1 MEQKRTLWIVLA
13 VGFFLLVVIGTAL
26 FLYAPSAKKPQNSVF
41 TQTVVVSETDKPKVP
56 ETGKLNVAEIPAET
70 SSEIPAETPLPIVAD
85 SAEIPSDTKN
95 EDLEN
100 QETSLQTENLTV
112 FANGS
117 TNLYSFNPP
126 EMQKPVVI
134 PKSPAA
140 EKVMK
145 ETGEIKK
152 NYETSNI
159 ISSGGSSNTP
169 SVKSEPASSYESAS
183 SAASTAKPSAKVSSS
198 DSYTAPKVSVSNS
211 STKTSTTK
219 TTSSSA
225 KTSATKTT
233 SSPAKTVT
241 KEPDRFWI
249 QIASYASK
257 KSADEAREIISGKGM
272 PCEVFTVTDSKN
284 TLYFRVRVGPYTTKN
299 EASYWKGEIEK
310 IEKFK
315 GAGSYITNSSASA
328 K

>member
-70 SSEIPAETPLPIVAD
+70 SSEISAETPLPIVAD

-112 FANGS
+112 FANGT
-117 TNLYSFNPP
+117 TNLYSFNPS

-159 ISSGGSSNTP
+159 ISLGGSTNTP

-198 DSYTAPKVSVSNS
+198 DSYTAPKVSVSN
-211 STKTSTTK
+211 
-219 TTSSSA
+219 SSA

>member
-112 FANGS
+112 FANGT
-117 TNLYSFNPP
+117 TNLYNFNPP

-169 SVKSEPASSYESAS
+169 SVKSEPASSYKSAS
-183 SAASTAKPSAKVSSS
+183 SAASTAKPSAKPSAKVSSS
-198 DSYTAPKVSVSNS
+198 DSYTAPKVSVSN
-211 STKTSTTK
+211 
-219 TTSSSA
+219 SSA

>member
-41 TQTVVVSETDKPKVP
+41 TQTAVVSETDKPKVP

-112 FANGS
+112 FANGT

-159 ISSGGSSNTP
+159 ISSGDSSNTP
-169 SVKSEPASSYESAS
+169 SV
-183 SAASTAKPSAKVSSS
+183 
-198 DSYTAPKVSVSNS
+198 
-211 STKTSTTK
+211 
-219 TTSSSA
+219 
-225 KTSATKTT
+225 
-233 SSPAKTVT
+233 
-241 KEPDRFWI
+241 
-249 QIASYASK
+249 
-257 KSADEAREIISGKGM
+257 
-272 PCEVFTVTDSKN
+272 
-284 TLYFRVRVGPYTTKN
+284 
-299 EASYWKGEIEK
+299 
-310 IEKFK
+310 
-315 GAGSYITNSSASA
+315 
-328 K
+328 

>member
-41 TQTVVVSETDKPKVP
+41 TQTVVVSETDKPNVP

-112 FANGS
+112 FANGT

-159 ISSGGSSNTP
+159 ISLGGSSNTP

-183 SAASTAKPSAKVSSS
+183 SAASTAKPSAKPSAKVSSS

-211 STKTSTTK
+211 S
-219 TTSSSA
+219 A

-233 SSPAKTVT
+233 SSSAKTVT

>member
-112 FANGS
+112 FANGT
-117 TNLYSFNPP
+117 TNLYNFNPP

-198 DSYTAPKVSVSNS
+198 DSYTAPKVSVSN
-211 STKTSTTK
+211 
-219 TTSSSA
+219 SSA